1 MDSMGRLEVAT
12 KIIGALAFMSITVF
26 KVIGGDV
33 DITWL
38 AIPAV
43 IMASNDKTVDK
54 IISIFI
60 KK

>member
-1 MDSMGRLEVAT
+1 MGKLEMFT
-12 KIIGALAFMSITVF
+12 KLIGAGAFIAITVH